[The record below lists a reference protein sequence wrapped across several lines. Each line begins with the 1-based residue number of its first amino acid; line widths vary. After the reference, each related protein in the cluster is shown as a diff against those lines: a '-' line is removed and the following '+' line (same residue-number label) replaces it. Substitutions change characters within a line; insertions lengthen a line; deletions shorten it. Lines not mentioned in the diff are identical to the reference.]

1 MRAIFDSH
9 RLWKVSANDPRWR
22 SIRRPASASAGHGC
36 VDDGVGP
43 SVSDSFAAERVMAF
57 KFFETHEITVG
68 RVNHAS
74 IGDGDRRTL
83 RVRDEVAA

>member
-1 MRAIFDSH
+1 
-9 RLWKVSANDPRWR
+9 
-22 SIRRPASASAGHGC
+22 
-36 VDDGVGP
+36 
-43 SVSDSFAAERVMAF
+43 MAF